1 MLRFLQ
7 IWASSVMTGMFC
19 VLKETARMV
28 CTLRWWIYSGLSN
41 SFKKQNNKEGFT
53 VADCAWNVGA
63 GRCHK
68 GYFPFFFFFP
78 LFYLFV
84 WYFGIFLLPVQADC
98 TSTIVFSEVDLDD
111 SLLFY
116 WRSDLLFFRK
126 SDPVMKIDWKSG
138 LSFLCHRPCV
148 GLAWTGCL
156 ILTAAVFR
164 VKFEVLIYS
173 FNLFKNT
180 CIHHVWDTEM

>member
-1 MLRFLQ
+1 MLGLGDATKDIFL
-7 IWASSVMTGMFC
+7 
-19 VLKETARMV
+19 
-28 CTLRWWIYSGLSN
+28 
-41 SFKKQNNKEGFT
+41 
-53 VADCAWNVGA
+53 
-63 GRCHK
+63 
-68 GYFPFFFFFP
+68 FFFFFH
-78 LFYLFV
+78 
-84 WYFGIFLLPVQADC
+84 YFICLCGISVFFLLPVQADC
-98 TSTIVFSEVDLDD
+98 TSTAVFSEVDLDD

-180 CIHHVWDTEM
+180 CIHHV